1 MINRF
6 RSVFGRRKETRSAA
20 VIVAHPDDETL
31 WAGGEILAVPHWE
44 WFVLALSRA
53 NDPDRAARF
62 WRAVSRLGSMGSMAD
77 LDDSPEQAPLPQST
91 IQETILHMLP
101 DTTFDVVLT
110 HGPEGEYT
118 RHRRHEEVSAAV
130 SDLWRRGELSAHSLM
145 MFAYADGGP
154 QDPPRPRQD
163 AHIRR
168 HLSRR
173 IWQDKYRILTEL
185 YGFSPESW
193 EASIMPREEAFY
205 YFDTPERMTEWLVG
219 RGVAT

>member
-1 MINRF
+1 MIDRL
-6 RSVFGRRKETRSAA
+6 RSIFGRSKQTRSAA

-31 WAGGEILAVPHWE
+31 WAGGEILAFPQWD

-53 NDPDRAARF
+53 NDSERAPRF
-62 WRAVSRLGSMGSMAD
+62 WRAVSGLGAMGSMTD
-77 LDDSPEQAPLPQST
+77 LDDGPEQAPMPLST
-91 IQETILHMLP
+91 IQEAILDRLP

-130 SDLWRRGELSAHSLM
+130 SDLWQRGELPARSLM

-154 QDPPRPRQD
+154 QNLPRPRED

-168 HLSRR
+168 QLPWR

-193 EASIMPREEAFY
+193 EASIVPREEAFY
-205 YFDTPERMTEWLVG
+205 YFDTPERMTEWLG
-219 RGVAT
+219 SRGAVT